1 MNAKLKQD
9 MRKAGINVSEGDTL
23 AQEDLQSARDF
34 LYFRGIDIGEHFER
48 YEDPGVEAS
57 SQEQEEPVNPVQE
70 PNQGETEE
78 EVEAQEEQEQEQ
90 EEMPEESEAET
101 EEEQP
106 PEYEGLDTEGVGD
119 PDEEANEEEAE

>member
-48 YEDPGVEAS
+48 YEDPSVEAS

-78 EVEAQEEQEQEQ
+78 EVEAEEEQE
-90 EEMPEESEAET
+90 EEMPEEEIET
-101 EEEQP
+101 EEEQAT
-106 PEYEGLDTEGVGD
+106 EYEGLDTEGVGD